1 MILKS
6 IFLLKYSPTK
16 YHKFNFFL
24 SISTLMPLGL
34 VAVINLVIDPYLYFY
49 SQTYKNINQF
59 KPEREKHLMLSKA
72 AEIKHIE
79 TKIIFLGSS
88 RVMSGLNTK
97 HSSLK
102 YPDFTYNLGLPG
114 VNMYQ
119 IMHYFEH
126 ALANQPQIEQVI
138 LGLDF
143 FMFNEN
149 LENLENFDE
158 ARLGNKIVVEDIVDN
173 LLSIDTLKAS
183 ITTFK
188 ANLNNENKSD
198 SKETKKSRFKR
209 WLTNFLS
216 YEGFYGEYDLSQA
229 KLKNLQAIVDKC
241 KQHNIELIVF
251 ISPTHAT
258 QYEAI
263 IVSGL
268 WQTFEQWKREVIKIT
283 PVWDFSGYNSIT
295 TESISD
301 RMDNYIDN
309 SHYSLRVGDLVLS
322 RMLSFQTDKVP
333 EDFGIVV
340 TSENIESHLNQV
352 RLDRE
357 IWREEHPEEVNLVK
371 TIKAKT
377 NN

>member
-1 MILKS
+1 
-6 IFLLKYSPTK
+6 
-16 YHKFNFFL
+16 
-24 SISTLMPLGL
+24 MPLGL

-49 SQTYKNINQF
+49 SPSFKKINQF

-97 HSSLK
+97 YPGLK

-119 IMHYFEH
+119 IMHYFNH
-126 ALANQPQIEQVI
+126 ALANQSQIEQVI
-138 LGLDF
+138 LGIDF

-158 ARLGNKIVVEDIVDN
+158 ARLEDKIVVKDIINN
-173 LLSIDTLKAS
+173 LLSIDALKAS
-183 ITTFK
+183 VTTFK
-188 ANLNNENKSD
+188 ANLNNEDRSD
-198 SKETKKSRFKR
+198 SKETTKSRFKR
-209 WLTNFLS
+209 WLTNFLT
-216 YEGFYGEYDLSQA
+216 YEGFYGKYNLSQA
-229 KLKNLQAIVDKC
+229 RLENLQAIVDKC

-263 IVSGL
+263 SVSGL

-333 EDFGIVV
+333 EDFGILV

-357 IWREEHPEEVNLVK
+357 IWQKEHPEEVNLVK